1 MIKLA
6 VFILLV
12 GAVIHEASCC
22 AKCDAK
28 KNVLG
33 VVPERASLYD
43 PNKPFTCLDGSK
55 TIPFSQIND
64 DYCDCNDA
72 SDEPGTSACLN
83 GQFACENLGYIV
95 QMIPSGRVADGI
107 CDCCDGSDETNYI
120 LSNSKCENTC
130 NALALQ
136 MKEEDEKMKVLTEHG
151 LTKKK
156 ELIEQGNQIKKS
168 IEEAIEALQVKRDDL
183 QTEKSRL
190 EGLKKEAEAK
200 ANTAKAAQDAVFEE
214 QRAELKKKET
224 AQKSRALFD
233 LLDLDKD
240 TYLTSEE
247 LLSHSELDILF
258 DNDGTFTLEE
268 AAQFFDSNGKVAY
281 ELFAESYYEKI
292 VPHLIETPAEN
303 KETTDASI
311 TEGSEESDE
320 ELLGDDGNDNDD
332 EEEETSEEPIFN
344 TYDDE
349 TQRLI
354 DESNKISGEFDEAD
368 RSLSSADRELSEKR
382 GQLQFD
388 LGPENEFAAML
399 NTCFE
404 YQDREYIYKLCPFS
418 KTVQQSR
425 SSKSD
430 TSIGNWIGWG
440 QEDGNASKYMSM
452 SFQNG
457 LACWNGPQRST
468 IVHLTCGLENK
479 VTSVTEPNKCEYEMV
494 FETPAVCAE
503 FKKVNGHE
511 EL

>member
-6 VFILLV
+6 IFTFLLV
-12 GAVIHEASCC
+12 AATKEASCLQ
-22 AKCDAK
+22 
-28 KNVLG
+28 NVLG
-33 VVPERASLYD
+33 VIPERASLYD
-43 PNKPFTCLDGSK
+43 PKKPFTCLDGSK

-107 CDCCDGSDETNYI
+107 CDCCDGSDEINYL
-120 LSNSKCENTC
+120 LSDSKCENTC
-130 NALALQ
+130 NALAMQ
-136 MKEEDEKMKVLTEHG
+136 MKEEEEKIKILTEQG

-156 ELIEQGNQIKKS
+156 ELIEQGNQLKKS
-168 IEEAIEALQVKRDDL
+168 IEEAIEALQVKRDGL
-183 QTEKSRL
+183 EIEKTKL
-190 EGLKKEAEAK
+190 EELKKEAEAK
-200 ANTAKAAQDAVFEE
+200 ANTAKAAQDAIFEE
-214 QRAELKKKET
+214 QRAEHKRKET
-224 AQKSRALFD
+224 AEKSQALFS

-240 TYLTSEE
+240 TYLTPEE

-268 AAQFFDSNGKVAY
+268 AAQFFDSNGKVTY

-292 VPHLIETPAEN
+292 VPHLIQTPVEN
-303 KETTDASI
+303 EETTDAGAV
-311 TEGSEESDE
+311 EPDSEESDE
-320 ELLGDDGNDNDD
+320 ELLGDESD
-332 EEEETSEEPIFN
+332 EHGDVEEETHEEPVVN
-344 TYDDE
+344 TYDEE

-354 DESNKISGEFDEAD
+354 DESNKIRNEFDEAE
-368 RSLSSADRELSEKR
+368 RSLSSVDRELSEKR

-388 LGPENEFAAML
+388 LGPENEFASML

-404 YQDREYIYKLCPFS
+404 YEDREYIYKLCPFT
-418 KTVQQSR
+418 KTIQQSR
-425 SSKSD
+425 NTKSD
-430 TSIGNWIGWG
+430 TSIGNWAGWG
-440 QEDGNASKYMSM
+440 PEDTNVSKYMSM
-452 SFQNG
+452 KFQNG

-468 IVHLTCGLENK
+468 LVHLTCGLENK

-503 FKKVNGHE
+503 FKKTDAHE